1 LKNGEKNLVMKR
13 YKLST
18 GLWEVYEKP
27 EFENDSDAWEYL
39 RHSLPNKFATL
50 YREEVVLVPY
60 NNADVYVKKY
70 NEKYGPK
77 PIGYGPDSAE
87 ILKADEPSKN
97 TVWIPVLVGLT
108 NDEYNV
114 KQ

>member
-1 LKNGEKNLVMKR
+1 MKN

-18 GLWEVYEKP
+18 GLWTVNETL
-27 EFENDSDAWEYL
+27 EFENDSEAWEYL
-39 RHSLPNKFATL
+39 RKKLPNKYATL
-50 YREEVVLVPY
+50 YRKETFLVPY
-60 NNADVYVKKY
+60 NNADVYVQKY

-77 PIGYGPDSAE
+77 PIGYGPDSAK
-87 ILKADEPSKN
+87 LLSVDDLDE
-97 TVWIPVLVGLT
+97 TEVWIPVLHGLT